1 MKLEFYAEM
10 SRPVA
15 IDAVRLVVRD
25 RQGNPVV
32 LAVEVDGVVIAETP
46 ETPGYAELA
55 RVMGLEKTVILP
67 APRQTPA
74 ADIDF
79 GRS

>member
-1 MKLEFYAEM
+1 M

-25 RQGNPVV
+25 RLGNPVV
-32 LAVEVDGVVIAETP
+32 IAVEVDGAVIAETP

-55 RVMGLEKTVILP
+55 QAMGLAKTIILP
-67 APRQTPA
+67 APHQVPV